1 MISMKKIKRNGM
13 LFFAVVYIVLFYLP
27 SNSKAQTIQDT
38 PQNTTESS
46 TGRTNNVENR
56 KTIRDNRQNVPGSQV
71 KENLPMR
78 KENVDTR
85 KEIRSEKRQQFQ
97 DKITTIKDEKKQV
110 LVERLD
116 GKFTALNLRQ
126 TTRMKERLDR
136 LASVVSRLQ
145 DRIAQ
150 LKANGQDTTSAE
162 TAIAEAQKAIETS
175 TIAVDT
181 QASKEYIPQITTE
194 SALRQTVG
202 ITSQQLKTDLTATHK
217 TVITAHQAVVKAHQ
231 SIVALRELPISP
243 AKGVEITETPVVET
257 PTIIPSIS
265 SVQ

>member
-1 MISMKKIKRNGM
+1 MISMKKIKRNGI
-13 LFFAVVYIVLFYLP
+13 LFFAVVYIVLFYSP

-38 PQNTTESS
+38 TQTTIESS
-46 TGRTNNVENR
+46 IDRTNNVENR
-56 KTIRDNRQNVPGSQV
+56 KTIRDNRQNVTGSQV
-71 KENLPMR
+71 KENLQMR

-97 DKITTIKDEKKQV
+97 DKITAIKDGAKKAI
-110 LVERLD
+110 VERLE

-136 LASVVSRLQ
+136 LASVASRLQ

-150 LKANGQDTTSAE
+150 LKANGQNTTSAE

-175 TIAVDT
+175 TIAVDA
-181 QASKEYIPQITTE
+181 QASKEYIPQIASE
-194 SALRQTVG
+194 STLRQTVG
-202 ITSQQLKTDLTATHK
+202 VTSNQLKTDLAATHK

-231 SIVALRELPISP
+231 SIVALRKLPMSP
-243 AKGVEITETPVVET
+243 TKGAEITETPIVET